1 MNQSSGEKLPRAL
14 GRRAFGQSAPASLHL
29 QVCIC
34 KFALACLQLG
44 ATQRKV
50 SLFSFGRR
58 FECCVL
64 GDTLGPG
71 AKLGSS
77 VVLQTALTWLTPAKQ
92 AD

>member
-29 QVCIC
+29 QVC
-34 KFALACLQLG
+34 ASLLAAGRYAEESFFVLFWG
-44 ATQRKV
+44 AV
-50 SLFSFGRR
+50 W
-58 FECCVL
+58 CCVL

-77 VVLQTALTWLTPAKQ
+77 VVLQTALTWLTPTKQ

>member
-14 GRRAFGQSAPASLHL
+14 GRRAFGQSAPA
-29 QVCIC
+29 
-34 KFALACLQLG
+34 ACLQRS